1 MVLDC
6 LCPWDGNLSMVSWTK
21 LSEKNPVAVFHP
33 EFGVALSHR
42 FQGRVDFLRT
52 TPMDG
57 SISIRNVTHQ
67 DIGLYYCSVQTFPQG
82 PWTKHIQVED
92 LDEPPEEDP
101 TEPPPPQ
108 ETVANHEVVAEQNSN
123 LTIECNHQHNGTVNQ
138 VVLEKMLHGQPW
150 RIIGVCKKT
159 EGGLV
164 GEDYSD
170 RGRISCADS
179 LDMSLQLTQVTQE
192 DDGFYR
198 CTFNTD
204 AGQQT
209 TTVQLTTVAPGG
221 FSLSLYMMYIYI
233 GAGAAGLV
241 LLIAIIIV
249 VMRQRKRNKRKEY
262 RVKLHP
268 SQGQPNF
275 YENIPMCPRIKKS
288 RQIRNC
294 PVYANL
300 QTVQSMKTASN
311 QRRCN
316 K

>member
-1 MVLDC
+1 MRVRKSFFFFLIWYNFVMLTEIKKSLCPVAVQQRVIATVRLEEGMVLDC

-82 PWTKHIQVED
+82 PWTKHIQLSSIILTSPVI
-92 LDEPPEEDP
+92 
-101 TEPPPPQ
+101 
-108 ETVANHEVVAEQNSN
+108 AEQNSN

-209 TTVQLTTVAPGG
+209 TTVQLTTVAPGT
-221 FSLSLYMMYIYI
+221 S
-233 GAGAAGLV
+233 
-241 LLIAIIIV
+241 
-249 VMRQRKRNKRKEY
+249 QRNKRKEY

-268 SQGQPNF
+268 SQGQVGIASFILSTLLFTLDTFKVLP
-275 YENIPMCPRIKKS
+275 YLL
-288 RQIRNC
+288 IRLALN
-294 PVYANL
+294 YKAITL
-300 QTVQSMKTASN
+300 YS
-311 QRRCN
+311 
-316 K
+316 